1 MTSLTYLTIAS
12 AQLLGQIA
20 AQPGL
25 MSGPKLI
32 RAGLWVEDHLTDLPM
47 PPIQPGRDG
56 QPCDWRDYEQAAK
69 AWGRTMLP
77 PIEISEKD
85 RDAIKALLEAA
96 QGKQMLAAS
105 PAAARLLV
113 AFGLGPED

>member
-1 MTSLTYLTIAS
+1 
-12 AQLLGQIA
+12 
-20 AQPGL
+20 
-25 MSGPKLI
+25 
-32 RAGLWVEDHLTDLPM
+32 
-47 PPIQPGRDG
+47 
-56 QPCDWRDYEQAAK
+56 
-69 AWGRTMLP
+69 MLP